1 MRLLPPI
8 FTAQSAVPIL
18 TALTVEQLEAQGR
31 LLSAEQG
38 SHISADNDDAND
50 QHNIRQEQS
59 IRYPTLTSAPLEKV
73 QTAALAGELNGL
85 YKSVMDSLGSK
96 DARYIQRVY
105 ATVVY
110 SELVA
115 RGLLATA
122 GRLSSRKRQLSAWL
136 LGTSLLSFSKILNN
150 MELGH
155 NVMHGQYDWMQ
166 HPHLNSQKF
175 DWDIVCPAPL
185 WQHSHNYLHHT
196 FTNIVG
202 RDHDVG
208 YHLIRVTDEQP
219 WTPSD
224 RYNLFKTMILALG
237 FEWAVAF
244 HDIQISVDE
253 YADSPEITDI
263 MRPKARALFA
273 KIMRQV
279 GKDYVALPALTG
291 LTLGRGSAIST
302 LSGNVTANIVR
313 NLWTWAVIFCGH
325 FTEQAH
331 IYTHLDANESKG
343 DWYVRQIL
351 GSSNIQ
357 GSRLFHILTG
367 NLSHQIEH
375 HIFPDMPANHYAS
388 IAPQVQAICRKYNLA
403 YNTGRFSTQ
412 FGQVLGRIHHFS
424 KPSTKEWRAYKLSKL
439 NVDNNNIPVTIA
451 KKSRLDTQTS
461 QGFSK
466 FLPQVVR
473 QAIFYAR

>member
-1 MRLLPPI
+1 MRLLPPL
-8 FTAQSAVPIL
+8 FPSQSAISIL
-18 TALTVEQLEAQGR
+18 NTSTNNYLNASVHTPFTEKSASAPREKHKPS
-31 LLSAEQG
+31 LL
-38 SHISADNDDAND
+38 
-50 QHNIRQEQS
+50 
-59 IRYPTLTSAPLEKV
+59 RYPTLSAVPLSRV
-73 QTAALAGELNGL
+73 QTEALADELNTV
-85 YKSVMDSLGSK
+85 YQSVMDSLGAK
-96 DARYIQRVY
+96 DARYIQQVY

-110 SELVA
+110 SEMTA
-115 RGLLATA
+115 RLLLAVA
-122 GRLSSRKRQLSAWL
+122 GRMPSKKGKTSLWL

-166 HPHLNSQKF
+166 HPHLNSQTF

-196 FTNIVG
+196 FTNIVE

-208 YHLIRVTDEQP
+208 YHLIRVTDEQS

-224 RYNLFKTMILALG
+224 RYNPLKTMILALG

-253 YADSPEITDI
+253 YVDSTENHAILQQ
-263 MRPKARALFA
+263 KSRALWI

-279 GKDYVALPALTG
+279 GKDYIALPAGVG
-291 LTLGRGSAIST
+291 LALGRSSAVST

-325 FTEQAH
+325 LTEQAH
-331 IYTHLDANESKG
+331 IYTHLDENESKG

-357 GSRLFHILTG
+357 GSKLFHILTG

-375 HIFPDMPANHYAS
+375 HIFPDMPAHRYAS
-388 IAPQVQAICRKYNLA
+388 ISPQVQAICSKYDLA
-403 YNTGRFSTQ
+403 YNTGRFGRQ
-412 FGQVLGRIHHFS
+412 FRQVLGRIYYFS
-424 KPSTKEWRAYKLSKL
+424 KPHANEQYAYTQEKSKA
-439 NVDNNNIPVTIA
+439 NGNSI
-451 KKSRLDTQTS
+451 KTS
-461 QGFSK
+461 QRHRLPVRGLK
-466 FLPQVVR
+466 KYIPQVVR
-473 QAIFYAR
+473 QALFYAK

>member
-8 FTAQSAVPIL
+8 FKAQAAVPIVTSL
-18 TALTVEQLEAQGR
+18 TYAPFKTTP
-31 LLSAEQG
+31 
-38 SHISADNDDAND
+38 
-50 QHNIRQEQS
+50 
-59 IRYPTLTSAPLEKV
+59 YPTLSGAPLPKV
-73 QTAALAGELNGL
+73 ETEALANELNAL
-85 YKSVMDSLGSK
+85 YQSVMDSLGSD
-96 DARYIQRVY
+96 DAHYIQRIY
-105 ATVVY
+105 GTVVY
-110 SELVA
+110 SEVIS
-115 RGLLATA
+115 RVLLAFA
-122 GRLSSRKRQLSAWL
+122 GQLSSKRSKLGVWL

-166 HPHLNSQKF
+166 HSHLNSQKF

-253 YADSPEITDI
+253 YADVPKLTDI
-263 MRPKARALFA
+263 MQPKARALFG
-273 KIMRQV
+273 KIARQV
-279 GKDYVALPALTG
+279 GKDYIAFPTVVG
-291 LTLGRGSAIST
+291 LTLGRGSALTT
-302 LSGNVTANIVR
+302 LSGNITANIAR

-331 IYTHLDANESKG
+331 MYTHLDANESKG

-357 GSRLFHILTG
+357 GNKWFHILTG

-375 HIFPDMPANHYAS
+375 HIFPDMPARHYAK
-388 IAPQVQAICRKYNLA
+388 IAPTVQAICSKYNLA
-403 YNTGRFSTQ
+403 YNTGHFSQQ
-412 FGQVLGRIHHFS
+412 FMQVLGRIHHFS
-424 KPSTKEWRAYKLSKL
+424 KPSAEEWHAYTQSLS
-439 NVDNNNIPVTIA
+439 NNNSNADKGNNNFASNSTAEI
-451 KKSRLDTQTS
+451 SR
-461 QGFSK
+461 GFRR

-473 QAIFYAR
+473 QAMFYA

>member
-1 MRLLPPI
+1 M
-8 FTAQSAVPIL
+8 
-18 TALTVEQLEAQGR
+18 
-31 LLSAEQG
+31 
-38 SHISADNDDAND
+38 
-50 QHNIRQEQS
+50 
-59 IRYPTLTSAPLEKV
+59 
-73 QTAALAGELNGL
+73 
-85 YKSVMDSLGSK
+85 
-96 DARYIQRVY
+96 
-105 ATVVY
+105 VY
-110 SELVA
+110 SEIISRA
-115 RGLLATA
+115 LLAVA
-122 GRLSSRKRQLSAWL
+122 GRLSSKRSKIGVWL

-253 YADSPEITDI
+253 YAAAPQLTEI
-263 MRPKARALFA
+263 MQPKSRALFS
-273 KIMRQV
+273 KIARQV
-279 GKDYVALPALTG
+279 GKDYIAFPAVAALALGQSSALT
-291 LTLGRGSAIST
+291 TI
-302 LSGNVTANIVR
+302 SGNITANIAR

-351 GSSNIQ
+351 GSSNIE
-357 GSRLFHILTG
+357 GNKWFHMLTG

-375 HIFPDMPANHYAS
+375 HIFPDMPARHYAK
-388 IAPQVQAICRKYNLA
+388 IAPTVQTICHKYNLE

-412 FGQVLGRIHHFS
+412 FMQVLGRIRHFS
-424 KPSTKEWRAYKLSKL
+424 KPSSEEWRAYTQSLS
-439 NVDNNNIPVTIA
+439 NNSNADEGDNNLASNNATETL
-451 KKSRLDTQTS
+451 R
-461 QGFSK
+461 GFRR

-473 QAIFYAR
+473 QAMFYA

>member
-1 MRLLPPI
+1 MRLLPPL
-8 FTAQSAVPIL
+8 FKAKSAVPTL
-18 TALTVEQLEAQGR
+18 SALTNAPFKTT
-31 LLSAEQG
+31 
-38 SHISADNDDAND
+38 
-50 QHNIRQEQS
+50 
-59 IRYPTLTSAPLEKV
+59 RYPTLTAAPLPKA
-73 QTAALAGELNGL
+73 QTEALADELNAL
-85 YKSVMDSLGSK
+85 YQSVMDSLGSD

-105 ATVVY
+105 ATVLY
-110 SELVA
+110 SEVISRALLVF
-115 RGLLATA
+115 A
-122 GRLSSRKRQLSAWL
+122 GRLSSKRSKLGVWL

-166 HPHLNSQKF
+166 HPYLNSQKF

-253 YADSPEITDI
+253 YADAPQLTDI
-263 MRPKARALFA
+263 MQPKARALFG
-273 KIMRQV
+273 KIARQV
-279 GKDYVALPALTG
+279 GKDYITFPAMAALALGRSSALT
-291 LTLGRGSAIST
+291 T
-302 LSGNVTANIVR
+302 LSGNITANIAR

-357 GSRLFHILTG
+357 GNKWFHILTG

-375 HIFPDMPANHYAS
+375 HIFPDMPARHYTKIS
-388 IAPQVQAICRKYNLA
+388 PTVQAICHKYNLA
-403 YNTGRFSTQ
+403 YNTGNFGTQ
-412 FGQVLGRIHHFS
+412 FMQVIGRIRHFS
-424 KPSTKEWRAYKLSKL
+424 KPSAEEWRAYKQSIS
-439 NVDNNNIPVTIA
+439 NDNNSFNKPT
-451 KKSRLDTQTS
+451 SNSDTGEHSS
-461 QGFSK
+461 QKATADDPSKRGFRR

-473 QAIFYAR
+473 QAIFYA

>member
-1 MRLLPPI
+1 MRLLPPL
-8 FTAQSAVPIL
+8 FKAKSAVPTL
-18 TALTVEQLEAQGR
+18 TSLTNAPFKTT
-31 LLSAEQG
+31 
-38 SHISADNDDAND
+38 
-50 QHNIRQEQS
+50 
-59 IRYPTLTSAPLEKV
+59 RYPTLTAAPLEKA
-73 QTAALAGELNGL
+73 QTEALAHELSAL
-85 YKSVMDSLGSK
+85 YQSVMDSLDSD

-105 ATVVY
+105 GTVVY
-110 SELVA
+110 SEVISRA
-115 RGLLATA
+115 LLAVA
-122 GRLSSRKRQLSAWL
+122 GQLSSKRSKLGVWL

-253 YADSPEITDI
+253 YADSKQINEI
-263 MRPKARALFA
+263 MQSKSRALFG
-273 KIMRQV
+273 KIARQV
-279 GKDYVALPALTG
+279 SKDYIAFPAVAALAF
-291 LTLGRGSAIST
+291 GRGSAMTT
-302 LSGNVTANIVR
+302 LSGNITANIAR

-357 GSRLFHILTG
+357 GNEWFHMLTG

-375 HIFPDMPANHYAS
+375 HIFPDMPAGHYAK
-388 IAPQVQAICRKYNLA
+388 IAPAVQAICAKYNLA
-403 YNTGRFSTQ
+403 YNTGHFGQQ
-412 FGQVLGRIHHFS
+412 FMQVLGRIRHFS
-424 KPSTKEWRAYKLSKL
+424 KPSSDEWHAYTQSLS
-439 NVDNNNIPVTIA
+439 NNNRSIA
-451 KKSRLDTQTS
+451 KSTS
-461 QGFSK
+461 NSNSVSEDSSQAAINDAQAKRGFRR

-473 QAIFYAR
+473 QAMFYA